1 MTSKPLRSSLRAYKL
16 IEDARVDLAYREG
29 QNYHDIGR
37 QTQHRSIKAR
47 AWYLD
52 RDLQHK

>member
-1 MTSKPLRSSLRAYKL
+1 MTRKPLRSSHRTLKL

-29 QNYHDIGR
+29 QNDPDIGC

-47 AWYLD
+47 EFSLD
-52 RDLQHK
+52 RDLQQN